1 MDASLH
7 GQAAM
12 AAKGL
17 SVEEYLRAA
26 LPGTSSTSS
35 GNGGNG
41 TQSPE
46 VTAFEEKEATRRI
59 RSAVGDALA
68 SLAGA
73 HTLGEVGGGP
83 EHPEDDVQGGGG
95 VEKQPLLDEVL
106 EFILSEGLA
115 DPSPQVRETMLGAG
129 TSLVDAYA
137 PHSHHASNLLA
148 ILEAHMSKNSD
159 RGAASAGAPGGAPA
173 VSSSKKDKG
182 KGNSATNAAAAASKE
197 DPIVLGDRRREG
209 TVALLGTIA
218 KHLDKSDPKVRQ
230 DDYGLPIDV
239 TEAHSKTHCWA
250 A

>member
-26 LPGTSSTSS
+26 LPGTSSSS
-35 GNGGNG
+35 SSTGNGGNSQN
-41 TQSPE
+41 QSPE
-46 VTAFEEKEATRRI
+46 VAAFEEKEATRRI
-59 RSAVGDALA
+59 RSAVGEALA

-73 HTLGEVGGGP
+73 QTLGAVGGGP
-83 EHPEDDVQGGGG
+83 EHPGDDSGGGG
-95 VEKQPLLDEVL
+95 DRGEKLPLLDEVL
-106 EFILSEGLA
+106 EFVLSEGLA
-115 DPSPQVRETMLGAG
+115 DPAPQVRESMLGAG

-137 PHSHHASNLLA
+137 PDAHHASNLLA
-148 ILEAHMSKNSD
+148 ILEAHMSKNAD
-159 RGAASAGAPGGAPA
+159 RGAASASGGAAAVAP

-182 KGNSATNAAAAASKE
+182 KASSSASAAASKE

-218 KHLDKSDPKVRQ
+218 KHLDKGDPKVVNENR
-230 DDYGLPIDV
+230 
-239 TEAHSKTHCWA
+239 
-250 A
+250 